1 MKMRAIMAL
10 SGIAIALFVQIGC
23 VGRGPSV
30 VSSND
35 LKVVATADAA
45 VELSKRKAAGKS
57 SWAIVCNGTCAGAPA
72 LAFFERS
79 EAADDSVAVEIL
91 DGIKFVVERKAMGLV
106 DKWGLI
112 AVRCVHPG
120 SRDLV
125 AEFSKKAPSQ

>member
-10 SGIAIALFVQIGC
+10 AGVAISLVLQVGC

-30 VSSND
+30 ISSND
-35 LKVVATADAA
+35 LKVVATTDAG

-79 EAADDSVAVEIL
+79 EAADDSVAVETLYGVEFI
-91 DGIKFVVERKAMGLV
+91 VERKAMDLV
-106 DKWGLI
+106 DKWGTI
-112 AVRCVHPG
+112 VVRCVHPG